1 MSNTIIDPRK
11 KPKHAFSG
19 TVEAHVEDRPDFK
32 STEIL
37 DFFAHITEKIT
48 YLLVVMEH
56 PSIPEIRSRLI
67 FLSFKTDI
75 SNGLHHFTA
84 DGAILEFF
92 YQENY
97 TTGGSDRYVATHEDG
112 GTVDIKF
119 DYDAGTLHADFDFPT
134 TSIFG
139 SGKLKVSGKA
149 NISGLEKV

>member
-37 DFFAHITEKIT
+37 DFCTHYRKNNVSLSSDGAS
-48 YLLVVMEH
+48 EH
-56 PSIPEIRSRLI
+56 SGNPVTPH

-84 DGAILEFF
+84 DGAILEFS
-92 YQENY
+92 
-97 TTGGSDRYVATHEDG
+97 TRKTIR
-112 GTVDIKF
+112 
-119 DYDAGTLHADFDFPT
+119 
-134 TSIFG
+134 
-139 SGKLKVSGKA
+139 
-149 NISGLEKV
+149 LEGAIVT